1 VARTTIRRRNSR
13 LNPRACLAR
22 VFPLRQDMWLI
33 PLLLLGGLVIR
44 MMTPEER
51 QRVLDHLVRAHQR
64 FRQVVFTPSTDPD
77 PFDQA
82 LRARCLWP
90 AVTMALVAIN
100 VGVLVFVSGIAG
112 AGDPE
117 TLLHSGASAGPL
129 TTNGEWWRLLTAA
142 FAHAGTLHLLVNL
155 AGLVQIAIV
164 VERLEGHAAL
174 ALIYVAGGTLG
185 TLVQLSA
192 QPVTVTTASSAAVFG
207 VYGAFLSAW
216 MWGMLRPSAVSIPLR
231 CLRRV
236 GPAVGL
242 FILYQLATG
251 AMGWHSAAALLAGV
265 VGGLLLSPGIA
276 SRQPSARQ
284 FAFPAA
290 ATAVAV
296 IAMAI
301 PLRGIIDV
309 RPELVQ
315 VMELEQRTART
326 YEAEVGHFKNGRTS
340 AVALAKQIE
349 DKIVPELHAA
359 RERLNALRGVPPQH
373 QHLVAA
379 ATEYLT
385 LRDRSWRLRIAALQ
399 QGKTPLLREA
409 DQIERDLR
417 DRLQSLATEIDV
429 LEKS

>member
-1 VARTTIRRRNSR
+1 
-13 LNPRACLAR
+13 
-22 VFPLRQDMWLI
+22 MWII
-33 PLLLLGGLVIR
+33 PLLLIGGLVIWI
-44 MMTPEER
+44 MTPEER
-51 QRVLDHLVRAHQR
+51 QRVLDSFVRAAQR
-64 FRQVVFTPSTDPD
+64 FWQVVFKTTTDPD

-82 LRARCLWP
+82 LRGRCLWP

-112 AGDPE
+112 ASDPE
-117 TLLHSGASAGPL
+117 TLLHAGASAGPL

-142 FAHAGTLHLLVNL
+142 FAHAGTLHLLVNI

-164 VERLEGHAAL
+164 IERLYGHAAL

-207 VYGAFLSAW
+207 VYGAFLAAW
-216 MWGMLRPSAVSIPLR
+216 IWGMLRRSAVAIPLR

-242 FILYQLATG
+242 FILYEVATG
-251 AMGWHSAAALLAGV
+251 AMGSHSAAALLAGV
-265 VGGLLLSPGIA
+265 FGGFLLSPGIA

-301 PLRGIIDV
+301 PLRGIVDV
-309 RPELVQ
+309 RPELEQIV
-315 VMELEQRTART
+315 ELEQRTVRT
-326 YEAEVGHFKNGRTS
+326 YDVAIERFKNGGTS
-340 AVALAKQIE
+340 AVGLAKQIE
-349 DKIVPELHAA
+349 DTIVPELQAA
-359 RERLNALRGVPPQH
+359 RERLNALRRVPPQH
-373 QHLVAA
+373 MHLVAA

-385 LRDRSWRLRIAALQ
+385 LRDRSWRLRITALQ
-399 QGKTPLLREA
+399 QAKMPLLREA
-409 DQIERDLR
+409 DQIERASR
-417 DRLQSLATEIDV
+417 ARLQSLATEIAAIAR
-429 LEKS
+429 S